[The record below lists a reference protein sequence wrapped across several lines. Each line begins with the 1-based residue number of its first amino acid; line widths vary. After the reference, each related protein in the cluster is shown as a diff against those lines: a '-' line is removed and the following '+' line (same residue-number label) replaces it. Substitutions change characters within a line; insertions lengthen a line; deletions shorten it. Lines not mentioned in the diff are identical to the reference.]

1 MITSD
6 TSVSAS
12 LQITEYLQ
20 SCNSLAESIGKAV
33 ILKKTGEKGYI
44 KKATMLPE
52 GARYLIHLDSLPPKA
67 DVVCC
72 YKDIVIIGEV
82 YC

>member
-1 MITSD
+1 MTTSN
-6 TSVSAS
+6 TSLSAS
-12 LQITEYLQ
+12 LQVTDYLE
-20 SCNSLAESIGKAV
+20 SCNKLAGYVGKPV

-44 KKATMLPE
+44 KKATMLAE

-67 DVVCC
+67 DLVVW
-72 YKDIVIIGEV
+72 YEDIVIIGEV